1 MDIFE
6 NRRNIN
12 KRMQEKI
19 IMEILVCIKQVP
31 DDSVEISLDEATGKP
46 ALDGVTPVVNAFDT
60 YAEEMAVRLK
70 EAVAE
75 SEVTV
80 VSIGDDSVKNSLK
93 NCLAVGA
100 DHAYLVKCD
109 ETEKLDGAAVAKVLA
124 KAKADIEAAEGKT
137 FDLIFCGKESTDYA
151 ASQTGLLLAAE
162 LNVPAVTNV
171 VAVETADGTA
181 KIRQETETGYN
192 EVEASMPCVVTI
204 QKPNYDPRYPTIKS
218 KMAARKK
225 PIGELETGEIPESSM
240 EVVKVYAP
248 AKRQA
253 GVKIKAE
260 SPEES
265 VAQAMKLIADA
276 KVL

>member
-6 NRRNIN
+6 NRRNTN
-12 KRMQEKI
+12 KKMQEKI

-109 ETEKLDGAAVAKVLA
+109 EAEKLDGAAVAKVLA
-124 KAKADIEAAEGKT
+124 KAKADIEAAEGNT
-137 FDLIFCGKESTDYA
+137 IDLIFCGKESTDYA

-162 LNVPAVTNV
+162 LNVPAVANV

-225 PIGELETGEIPESSM
+225 PIGELEVGEIPESSM

>member
-6 NRRNIN
+6 NRRDTN
-12 KRMQEKI
+12 KKMQEKI

-80 VSIGDDSVKNSLK
+80 VFIGDDSVKNSLK

>member
-12 KRMQEKI
+12 KKMQEKI

-109 ETEKLDGAAVAKVLA
+109 GAEKLDGAAVAKVLA

-162 LNVPAVTNV
+162 LNVPAVANV

-225 PIGELETGEIPESSM
+225 PIGELEVGEIPESSM